1 MKSHFLFF
9 TVLAFVLSTFKA
21 TAIETNP
28 LEELWVVNGLDQP
41 ESVVYDPKHKQL
53 IVSNINGAPL
63 ELNQQGYLS
72 RVSIDGEILEQH
84 WVKNLNAPKGLAIYG
99 DNVYVADMQV
109 LHIISLSTGKT
120 VQKFEIK
127 DAKMLNDI
135 TVDQSGTVYV
145 SDFLGGVIYRLEN
158 QKLTAWFSSEDLP
171 HPNGL
176 LSQQNRLLI
185 GSWGKEVQEDFS
197 TKVPGSL
204 YSLDTDSQTLTPV
217 SYGYQLGNLDGV
229 VSINDKTYISDW
241 ISGDIYEL
249 FDNQRI
255 KVLSPGSG
263 VADIGAHDNMVF
275 APMMHNGQLIA
286 WKTSN

>member
-1 MKSHFLFF
+1 MKSHLLFLAL
-9 TVLAFVLSTFKA
+9 LALGTSKV

-28 LEELWVVNGLDQP
+28 LKELWVVEGLDQP
-41 ESVVYDPKHKQL
+41 ESVVYDQTHKQL

-72 RVSIDGEILEQH
+72 RISTDGEILEQH
-84 WVKNLNAPKGLAIYG
+84 WVKGLNAPKGLAIYG

-109 LHIISLSTGKT
+109 LHVINLSTGKT
-120 VQKFEIK
+120 VQKFEIE

-135 TVDQSGTVYV
+135 TVDEAGTVYV
-145 SDFLGGVIYRLEN
+145 SDFLGGVIYRLKN
-158 QKLTAWFSSEDLP
+158 QAFSAWFNSKDLP

-176 LSQQNRLLI
+176 LWQQNRLLI
-185 GSWGKEVQEDFS
+185 GSWGKEVQTDFS

-204 YSLDTDSQTLTPV
+204 YSLEADSQTLTPV
-217 SYGYQLGNLDGV
+217 SNGYQLGNLDGV
-229 VSINDKTYISDW
+229 VSIKDKLYISDW
-241 ISGDIYEL
+241 ISGDLYEL

-263 VADIGAHDNMVF
+263 VADIGVHGNMIF

-286 WKTSN
+286 WQTSN